1 MTAEARMAPSRVR
14 RNMMGEMGES
24 VVIDLLEGGKTIG
37 RGVSSIALE
46 GMSYEDAHSDGHG
59 CGLFR
64 VHIIDTAFGAR
75 ARPG

>member
-1 MTAEARMAPSRVR
+1 MAR